1 MKKALSFLLV
11 ACICLSFGVILT
23 SCSNGGGNVD
33 NLYANYL
40 VGYNQNSGTEYIN
53 YTTGTSSKEQVSDF
67 TKVNCNVYLYG
78 TKRAKNSMNIYVND
92 ALERFVN
99 EPGPNDDVNF
109 FMSAEIF
116 YTANSN
122 TLKVVV
128 HRFGYQTYTVE
139 KLVNNKTEYEW
150 KDGFAFNPASDGTGT
165 KDILILEYDISKY
178 FENDGFVVADAT
190 VTQDFD
196 MQYLTEDH
204 KGLTD
209 PDHTFTER
217 NENWKE
223 IALSHINS
231 RVNAILGEVDKLIEA
246 KSAN

>member
-1 MKKALSFLLV
+1 MKKALSILLV
-11 ACICLSFGVILT
+11 ACICLSFAAILS
-23 SCSNGGGNVD
+23 SCSPSGGVD
-33 NLYANYL
+33 NPYANYL
-40 VGYNQNSGTEYIN
+40 VNFNQNSGTEYID
-53 YTTGTSSKEQVSDF
+53 YKTGTSSKEQVSDF
-67 TKVNCNVYLYG
+67 TKVNCNVNFYG
-78 TKRAKNSMNIYVND
+78 TKGAKNSMNIYVND
-92 ALERFVN
+92 ALERFTN
-99 EPGPNDDVNF
+99 ELGSDDDVNF
-109 FMSAEIF
+109 FMSGEIF

-122 TLKVVV
+122 TLKVVI

-139 KLVNNKTEYEW
+139 KMVNNKTEYEW
-150 KDGFAFNPASDGTGT
+150 KDGFEFNPPSDGTGT

-223 IALSHINS
+223 IAISHINS